1 MRILVPVN
9 NLGSLLHHNGLLP
22 KIRGFTLLELMVVIA
37 IIAIVSAGAILVIP
51 DSSQTNL
58 DREAQRLTALLDS
71 ARAQSRA
78 SGLSIT
84 WHATD
89 DGFKFDGLPQ
99 IKNTQTDA
107 YEDLIP
113 FPTKWLNSDTSADTT
128 LILTLGPEPI
138 ISKQEVVL
146 KNAGRSIKISS
157 DGLRPFLI
165 NPNSESTFKDAG
177 IN

>member
-1 MRILVPVN
+1 MRILVPGN

-58 DREAQRLTALLDS
+58 
-71 ARAQSRA
+71 
-78 SGLSIT
+78 
-84 WHATD
+84 
-89 DGFKFDGLPQ
+89 DGLPQ

-157 DGLRPFLI
+157 DGLRPFFI